1 MDKDHDSKKEVEN
14 KTPVVPSESGLGESG
29 NKLILRLLGP
39 LADEVGQYLA
49 DGFRQ
54 WRWRRKNFE
63 KVAERCETEKVAR
76 GIEDNS
82 LTAVSEGDAYRLA
95 DACSFEDNEIVQ
107 ELWAGLIISAITPSK
122 KFTMTRACV
131 EILKAIGSVEAGLLL
146 VLDEY
151 DKPPSNF
158 VAKTGFENFSEI
170 QFNQEIDKIN
180 QNREKWENELEFLIN
195 RMYRHFPN
203 DQREIA
209 IQNLFRLRCIGM
221 RTRRN
226 LDQNTTRQR
235 LPIGVRETETAPT
248 YEMFSKTVDYLEAL
262 TLVGSGT
269 GNYKLLSFSSQYHLL
284 KTIPELKFQLTDLGK
299 YLISLCMT
307 QELRRKSKS
316 INSE

>member
-1 MDKDHDSKKEVEN
+1 MNKDHDREKDVEE
-14 KTPVVPSESGLGESG
+14 KVPAVPDESGLGESG
-29 NKLILRLLGP
+29 NKLMLRLLGP

-54 WRWRRKNFE
+54 WRWRRENFE

-82 LTAVSEGDAYRLA
+82 LTAVSEGDAYRLTN
-95 DACSFEDNEIVQ
+95 ACSFEDNEIAQ
-107 ELWAGLIISAITPSK
+107 ELWAGLITSAVDPGK
-122 KFTMTRACV
+122 QVTMTRAFV
-131 EILKAIGSVEAGLLL
+131 EILRAIGPVEAGLLL

-151 DKPPSNF
+151 DRRPRHRAINMDF
-158 VAKTGFENFSEI
+158 ANLNQI
-170 QFNQEIDKIN
+170 QLSQETEKIK
-180 QNREKWENELEFLIN
+180 QEHEKWENELEFLTN

-221 RTRRN
+221 RTGRN
-226 LDQNTTRQR
+226 LDQNTTRR
-235 LPIGVRETETAPT
+235 GLPVGVRETEAAPT
-248 YEMFSKTVDYLEAL
+248 YEIFSKAVDYLEAL
-262 TLVGSGT
+262 TLVESGT
-269 GNYKLLSFSSQYHLL
+269 GNYKLLSFSSQYPLL
-284 KTIPELKFQLTDLGK
+284 ETIPELKFQLTDMGR

-316 INSE
+316 NNSE